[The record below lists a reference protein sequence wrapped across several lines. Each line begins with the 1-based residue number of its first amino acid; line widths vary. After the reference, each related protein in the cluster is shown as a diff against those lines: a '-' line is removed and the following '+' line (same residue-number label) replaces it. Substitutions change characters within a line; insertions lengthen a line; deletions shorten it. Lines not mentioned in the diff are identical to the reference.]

1 MDALKAAAKQVLGVQ
16 KQAMRGV
23 VSGLDGAALNWKPL
37 AGQETNSIAAMLAHA
52 LDAERY
58 LIASSVD
65 VTLDRD
71 REAQFRVE
79 VESAADL
86 LALIDRTEA
95 EVNGWIDSLTAAQ
108 LAADVA
114 RPNRTHPGAWWLL
127 HAIEHS
133 NEHVGQ
139 ALLTRQLY
147 EVRGDR

>member
-16 KQAMRGV
+16 KQAMRDV
-23 VSGLDGAALNWKPL
+23 VTGLDGAALNWKPL
-37 AGQETNSIAAMLAHA
+37 DGQETNSIAAMLSHA

-58 LIASSVD
+58 LVASSVD

-86 LALIDRTEA
+86 LALIDRTEV
-95 EVNGWIDSLTAAQ
+95 EVNGWIDSLTAEQ
-108 LAADVA
+108 FAAEVA
-114 RPNRTHPGAWWLL
+114 RPNRTHTGAWWLL

-139 ALLTRQLY
+139 ALLTRQLF
-147 EVRGDR
+147 EAR

>member
-1 MDALKAAAKQVLGVQ
+1 MDALRAAAKQVLGTQ
-16 KQAMRGV
+16 KKAMREV
-23 VSGLDGAALNWKPL
+23 VSGLPAEALNWKPL
-37 AGQETNSIAAMLAHA
+37 GGQDTNSIAALLSHA

-79 VESAADL
+79 VESAGEL
-86 LALIDRTEA
+86 LALIDRVEA
-95 EVNGWIDSLTAAQ
+95 EVNGWIDSLTEAR
-108 LAADVA
+108 LAAEVA
-114 RPNRTHPGAWWLL
+114 RPNRTHTGAWWLL

-139 ALLTRQLY
+139 ALLTRQLW
-147 EVRGDR
+147 EARA

>member
-16 KQAMRGV
+16 KQAMRDV
-23 VSGLDGAALNWKPL
+23 VSGLDGAGLNWKPL
-37 AGQETNSIAAMLAHA
+37 DAQETNSIAVLLSHA

-58 LIASSVD
+58 LVASSVD

-95 EVNGWIDSLTAAQ
+95 EVNGWIDSLTAEQ
-108 LAADVA
+108 LAAEVA

-147 EVRGDR
+147 EAK

>member
-1 MDALKAAAKQVLGVQ
+1 MEALKTAAKQILGNQ
-16 KQAMRGV
+16 KTAMRDI

-37 AGQETNSIAAMLAHA
+37 DGQETNSIAVLITHA

-58 LIASSVD
+58 LIAASVD
-65 VTLDRD
+65 VTFDRD

-86 LALIDRTEA
+86 LALIDRVEA
-95 EVNGWIDSLTAAQ
+95 EVNGWLDSLTSAQ
-108 LAADVA
+108 LAAEVA
-114 RPNRTHPGAWWLL
+114 RPNRTHAGAWWLL

-147 EVRGDR
+147 EGQRH

>member
-1 MDALKAAAKQVLGVQ
+1 
-16 KQAMRGV
+16 
-23 VSGLDGAALNWKPL
+23 
-37 AGQETNSIAAMLAHA
+37 MLSHA

-65 VTLDRD
+65 ITLDRD

-79 VESAADL
+79 VESDADL
-86 LALIDRTEA
+86 LALIDRTEQ
-95 EVNGWIDSLTAAQ
+95 EVNGWIDSLTAER
-108 LAADVA
+108 LAAQVA
-114 RPNRTHPGAWWLL
+114 RPNRTHSGAWWLL

-147 EVRGDR
+147 EAR

>member
-1 MDALKAAAKQVLGVQ
+1 MDALKAAAKQVVGVQ
-16 KQAMRGV
+16 KKAMRDV

-37 AGQETNSIAAMLAHA
+37 DGQETNSIAAMLSHA

-65 VTLDRD
+65 ITLDRD

-79 VESAADL
+79 VESDADL
-86 LALIDRTEA
+86 LALIDRTEQ
-95 EVNGWIDSLTAAQ
+95 EVNGWINSLTAEQ
-108 LAADVA
+108 LAAEVA
-114 RPNRTHPGAWWLL
+114 RPNRTHSGAWWLL

-147 EVRGDR
+147 ETR

>member
-16 KQAMRGV
+16 KQAMRNV
-23 VSGLDGAALNWKPL
+23 VTGLDGAALNWKPL
-37 AGQETNSIAAMLAHA
+37 DGQETNSIAAMLSHA

-58 LIASSVD
+58 LVASSVD
-65 VTLDRD
+65 ITLERD

-95 EVNGWIDSLTAAQ
+95 EVNGWIDSLTADQ
-108 LAADVA
+108 LAAEVA
-114 RPNRTHPGAWWLL
+114 RPNRTHSGAWWLL

-147 EVRGDR
+147 EAR

>member
-16 KQAMRGV
+16 KQAMRDV
-23 VSGLDGAALNWKPL
+23 VSGLDSAALNWKPL
-37 AGQETNSIAAMLAHA
+37 EGQETNSIAVLLAHA

-58 LIASSVD
+58 LVASSVD
-65 VTLDRD
+65 VTFDRD

-79 VESAADL
+79 VESAGDL

-95 EVNGWIDSLTAAQ
+95 EVNGWIDSLTADQ
-108 LAADVA
+108 LAAEVA
-114 RPNRTHPGAWWLL
+114 RPNRTHSGAWWLL
-127 HAIEHS
+127 HALEHS

-147 EVRGDR
+147 EGRGQ

>member
-16 KQAMRGV
+16 KQAMRDV

-37 AGQETNSIAAMLAHA
+37 EGQETNSIAVLLSHA

-58 LIASSVD
+58 LVASSVD

-86 LALIDRTEA
+86 LTLIDRTEA
-95 EVNGWIDSLTAAQ
+95 EVNGWIDSLTAEQ
-108 LAADVA
+108 LAAEVA
-114 RPNRTHPGAWWLL
+114 RPNRTHSGAWWLL

-147 EVRGDR
+147 EAR

>member
-1 MDALKAAAKQVLGVQ
+1 MDALKTAAKQVLAAQ
-16 KQAMRGV
+16 KQAMRDV
-23 VSGLDGAALNWKPL
+23 VSGLDAEALNWKPL
-37 AGQETNSIAAMLAHA
+37 DGQETNSIAALFAHA
-52 LDAERY
+52 LDAERF

-79 VESAADL
+79 VTSAYEL
-86 LALIDRTEA
+86 VALIDRTEA
-95 EVNGWIDSLTAAQ
+95 EVNGWIDSLTSEY
-108 LAADVA
+108 LAAEIA
-114 RPNRTHPGAWWLL
+114 RPNRTRTGAWWLL

-147 EVRGDR
+147 EARG

>member
-1 MDALKAAAKQVLGVQ
+1 MDALKAAAKQVLGEQ
-16 KQAMRGV
+16 KKAMRAV
-23 VSGLDGAALNWKPL
+23 ISGLDGTALNWKPL
-37 AGQETNSIAAMLAHA
+37 DGQETNSIAALLAHA

-65 VTLDRD
+65 ITLDRD

-95 EVNGWIDSLTAAQ
+95 EVNGWIDSLTAAH
-108 LAADVA
+108 LATEVA

-133 NEHVGQ
+133 NEHLGQ
-139 ALLTRQLY
+139 AMLTRQLY
-147 EVRGDR
+147 EAR

>member
-1 MDALKAAAKQVLGVQ
+1 MDALRAAAKQVLGVQ
-16 KQAMRGV
+16 KQAMRDV
-23 VSGLDGAALNWKPL
+23 VGGLDGAALNWKPL
-37 AGQETNSIAAMLAHA
+37 DGQETNSIAVLLSHA

-58 LIASSVD
+58 LVASSVD

-95 EVNGWIDSLTAAQ
+95 EVNGWIDSLTAEQ
-108 LAADVA
+108 LAAEVT

-147 EVRGDR
+147 EAK

>member
-1 MDALKAAAKQVLGVQ
+1 MDALKTAAKQVLAAQ
-16 KQAMRGV
+16 KQAMRDV
-23 VSGLDGAALNWKPL
+23 VSGLDAEALNWKPL
-37 AGQETNSIAAMLAHA
+37 DGQETNSIAALFAHA
-52 LDAERY
+52 LDAERF

-79 VESAADL
+79 VTSADEL
-86 LALIDRTEA
+86 VALIDRTEA
-95 EVNGWIDSLTAAQ
+95 EVNGWIDSLTSEY
-108 LAADVA
+108 LAAEIA
-114 RPNRTHPGAWWLL
+114 RPNRTRTGAWWLL

-147 EVRGDR
+147 EARG

>member
-1 MDALKAAAKQVLGVQ
+1 MDAIKAAAKQVLGVQ
-16 KQAMRGV
+16 KQAMRDV

-37 AGQETNSIAAMLAHA
+37 DGQETNSIAVLLSHA

-58 LIASSVD
+58 LVASSVD

-79 VESAADL
+79 VESAGDL
-86 LALIDRTEA
+86 LALIDRTET
-95 EVNGWIDSLTAAQ
+95 EVNGWIDSLTSEQ
-108 LAADVA
+108 LAAEVA
-114 RPNRTHPGAWWLL
+114 RPNRTHPGAWWFL

-147 EVRGDR
+147 EAR

>member
-16 KQAMRGV
+16 KQAMRDV
-23 VSGLDGAALNWKPL
+23 VSGLDGTALNWKPL
-37 AGQETNSIAAMLAHA
+37 DGQETNSIAVLLSHA

-58 LIASSVD
+58 LVASSVD

-79 VESAADL
+79 VESAGDL
-86 LALIDRTEA
+86 LALIDRTET
-95 EVNGWIDSLTAAQ
+95 EVNGWIDSLTAEQ
-108 LAADVA
+108 LAAEIA
-114 RPNRTHPGAWWLL
+114 RPNRTHTGAWWLL

-147 EVRGDR
+147 EAK

>member
-1 MDALKAAAKQVLGVQ
+1 MDALNAAAKQVLGVQ
-16 KQAMRGV
+16 KQAMRDV

-37 AGQETNSIAAMLAHA
+37 DGQETNSIAVLLSHA

-58 LIASSVD
+58 LVASSVD

-79 VESAADL
+79 VESAGDL

-95 EVNGWIDSLTAAQ
+95 EVNGWIDSLTAER

-114 RPNRTHPGAWWLL
+114 RPNRTHSGAWWLL

-147 EVRGDR
+147 EAR

>member
-1 MDALKAAAKQVLGVQ
+1 MDALKAASKQVLGVQ
-16 KQAMRGV
+16 KQAMRDV
-23 VSGLDGAALNWKPL
+23 VTGLDGAALNWKPL
-37 AGQETNSIAAMLAHA
+37 DGQETNSIAAMLSHA

-58 LIASSVD
+58 LVASSVD

-95 EVNGWIDSLTAAQ
+95 EVNGWIDSLTAGQ
-108 LAADVA
+108 LAAEVA
-114 RPNRTHPGAWWLL
+114 RPNRTHTGAWWLL

-139 ALLTRQLY
+139 ALLTRQLF
-147 EVRGDR
+147 EAR